1 MRTKE
6 CVAMLLAGGQG
17 SRLGVLTKN
26 LAKPAVPYGGKY
38 RIIDFPLS
46 NCTNSGIDTV
56 GVLTQ
61 YRPLRLNTYIGI
73 GEPWDLDRVNGG
85 VTILPPYSKQKSGE
99 WYSGTANAIYQ
110 NIEYIDSY
118 HPEYILILSGDH
130 VYKMDYSRM
139 LRFHKENKAGC
150 TIATIEVPWEE
161 ASRFGIMNADEN
173 CRIYKFQ
180 EKPQEPI
187 SNKASMGIYIFNWAL
202 LRHYLIEDQNVVGS
216 SNDFGKNIIPN
227 MLEQQESVYAYTF
240 NGYWKDVGTIESLW
254 EANMD
259 LLEDPPKLDLYD
271 PGWRIYGKN
280 PVEPPHY
287 VAAGAVVKGS
297 IITEGAIIYG
307 NIDHSVLFSG
317 VYVGKGSR
325 IKDSI
330 IMPNARIG
338 SNTVIENSII
348 GEDVIIGDN
357 CHIGDVLPKGSP
369 ASMISGLS
377 VVGESVNIPSGS
389 VIGSNAMVDME
400 YVRKHL
406 KKRSD
411 LMRKEEVI

>member
-85 VTILPPYSKQKSGE
+85 VTILPPYSKQQSGE

-110 NIEYIDSY
+110 NIEFIDSY
-118 HPEYILILSGDH
+118 HPEYVLILSGDH

-139 LRFHKENKAGC
+139 LRFHKEKKAGC
-150 TIATIEVPWEE
+150 TIATIEVPWDE
-161 ASRFGIMNADEN
+161 ASRFGIMNADEEN
-173 CRIYKFQ
+173 RIYEFQ
-180 EKPQEPI
+180 EKPDKPV

-216 SNDFGKNIIPN
+216 SNDFGQNIIPN
-227 MLEQQESVYAYTF
+227 MLEQEEAMFAYTF
-240 NGYWKDVGTIESLW
+240 KGYWKDVGTIESLW

-271 PGWRIYGKN
+271 SGWRIYAKN
-280 PVEPPHY
+280 PGQPPHY
-287 VAAGAVVKGS
+287 VAAGASVKGS
-297 IITEGAIIYG
+297 IVTEGSIIYG
-307 NIDHSVLFSG
+307 NVEHSVLFSG
-317 VYVGKGSR
+317 VHIGKGSI

-330 IMPNARIG
+330 IMPNAQIG
-338 SNTVIENSII
+338 SNSVIQNSII

-357 CHIGDVLPKGSP
+357 CYIGNKSPKDAVEHEVP
-369 ASMISGLS
+369 GLS
-377 VVGESVNIPSGS
+377 VVGENVDIPSGTI
-389 VIGSNAMVDME
+389 IGCNAMVDME
-400 YVRKHL
+400 YIRKHI
-406 KKRSD
+406 KEQSI
-411 LMRKEEVI
+411 LMREEEVI

>member
-1 MRTKE
+1 MRMKE

-73 GEPWDLDRVNGG
+73 GEAWDLDRVSGG
-85 VTILPPYSKQKSGE
+85 VTILPPYSKQQSGE

-110 NIEYIDSY
+110 NIEFIDSY
-118 HPEYILILSGDH
+118 YPEYVLILSGDH

-139 LRFHKENKAGC
+139 LRFHKEKKAGC

-161 ASRFGIMNADEN
+161 AGRFGIMNTDED
-173 CRIYKFQ
+173 CRIYQFQ
-180 EKPQEPI
+180 EKPRNPV

-202 LRHYLIEDQNVVGS
+202 LKHYLIEDQKVVGS

-227 MLEQQESVYAYTF
+227 MLEQQEAMFAYTF
-240 NGYWKDVGTIESLW
+240 KGYWKDVGTIESLW

-259 LLEDPPKLDLYD
+259 LLEDPPKFDLYD

-280 PVEPPHY
+280 PIEPPHY
-287 VAAGAVVKGS
+287 VASGVVVQGS
-297 IITEGAIIYG
+297 IITEGAIING
-307 NIDHSVLFSG
+307 DIKHSVLFSG
-317 VYVGKGSR
+317 VYIGKGSL

-338 SNTVIENSII
+338 SNTVIQNSII

-357 CHIGDVLPKGSP
+357 CRIGGKLIKDPSDNK
-369 ASMISGLS
+369 ISGLS
-377 VVGESVNIPSGS
+377 VIGESVNIPSGS
-389 VIGSNAMVDME
+389 VIGVNTMVDMD
-400 YVRKHL
+400 YVGKHL
-406 KKRSD
+406 KDQSD
-411 LMRKEEVI
+411 LMRKEEII